1 MDATPGTSEN
11 GTPRGPRWHRR
22 KESRPAEILA
32 SAVQEFVEKGYAA
45 TRLEDVARRA
55 GVTKGT
61 MYLYF
66 ENKEALFKEMVRH
79 YVVPGV
85 ERAEQVARAY
95 EGSPRDLVAL
105 LFHHWWERLIEQPQI
120 GGLAKLVMAESANFP
135 DVAAFYYREVFD
147 RNLAILAEAIHRGA
161 ERGEFREVDP
171 RANAALGLMPL
182 IMLAQWKHSFVRV
195 AAEPIDLNAYF
206 EAHLAQF
213 LRGLEPARV
222 VAAQE

>member
-1 MDATPGTSEN
+1 MDATSRTTEN
-11 GTPRGPRWHRR
+11 GSASGPRWHRR

-79 YVVPGV
+79 FVVPGV
-85 ERAEQVARAY
+85 ERAEQLAREH
-95 EGSPRDLVAL
+95 EGSPRELVAL
-105 LFHHWWERLIEQPQI
+105 LLQHWWERLIEQPQL

-135 DVAAFYYREVFD
+135 DVAAFYHREVFD
-147 RNLAILAEAIHRGA
+147 RNLTLLAETLRRGV
-161 ERGEFREVDP
+161 RHGEFREVDI
-171 RANAALGLMPL
+171 RATAALGLMPL
-182 IMLAQWKHSFVRV
+182 IMLAQWKHSFLRV
-195 AAEPIDLNAYF
+195 AADPIDPNAYF

-213 LRGLEPARV
+213 LRGLEPSREAVSRT
-222 VAAQE
+222 